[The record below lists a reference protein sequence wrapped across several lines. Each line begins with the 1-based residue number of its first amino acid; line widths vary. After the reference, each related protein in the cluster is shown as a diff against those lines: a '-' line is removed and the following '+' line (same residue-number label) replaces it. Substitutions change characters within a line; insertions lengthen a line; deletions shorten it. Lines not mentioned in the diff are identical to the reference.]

1 MILKKIVIFFLF
13 CLLKPL
19 FLHSQTP
26 VLGSESFGM
35 ASYYGTKFYGRKT
48 ASGEIL
54 RKGELTCAHPTL
66 PFGTMLEVTNLA
78 NNKWCIVRVNDRG
91 PFSRSR
97 ILDVSHDAAE
107 QLEMFRSGTARVKAM
122 VVGDNGIVMITR
134 PESIIENSMELVGPP
149 EENKITVIKP
159 PIIAKKSPAKAP
171 KKKPKKKTSKKVVS
185 KSSVKKKKK

>member
-1 MILKKIVIFFLF
+1 MILKKIIFFFLF
-13 CLLKPL
+13 FVVKPL
-19 FLHSQTP
+19 FLYSQSS

-54 RKGELTCAHPTL
+54 NKGGLTCAHPKL

-78 NNKWCIVRVNDRG
+78 NNKWCVVRVNDRG

-107 QLEMFRSGTARVKAM
+107 KLEMFKSGIARVKVI
-122 VVGDNGIVMITR
+122 VVGDNGTVMITR
-134 PESIIENSMELVGPP
+134 PESIIENSMELIGPP
-149 EENKITVIKP
+149 EEDKITVVKP
-159 PIIAKKSPAKAP
+159 PVVAKKNKPKPKSV
-171 KKKPKKKTSKKVVS
+171 KKKPKKKTPT
-185 KSSVKKKKK
+185 KSGVKKK